1 MKHYKERHCPGCGNL
16 ERRAPQTLCPNCHR
30 QLKVGKEREREIKSL
45 QVSGEKIR
53 VAIGIKFHYGS
64 GAHVSLLSIRSW
76 DVLNALAHL
85 AGLESAC
92 ESGGA
97 YREAYCIHY
106 EPSYYVSGYP
116 NRPHLYVFAT
126 QDQADDVELILD
138 YIKEAIIQAY
148 SDGERKGSSIIR
160 RLATAGTKELNRLTT
175 GTNDRSK

>member
-53 VAIGIKFHYGS
+53 VAIGTRFHYGS
-64 GAHVSLLSIRSW
+64 DAHVSFLSIRDW
-76 DVLNALAHL
+76 DVLDALARL

-92 ESGGA
+92 EAGDT
-97 YREAYCIHY
+97 YTEAYCIHY
-106 EPSYYVSGYP
+106 ELSFVGGYR

-126 QDQADDVELILD
+126 QDQADDIELILD
-138 YIKEAIIQAY
+138 YIKEAIIKAY
-148 SDGERKGSSIIR
+148 SDGEREGSSLIR
-160 RLATAGTKELNRLTT
+160 QLATAGTKELNRITT